1 MIVNPMLTIFL
12 KVVVLT
18 SEIGSEKTTQIPQ
31 WILYD
36 EFTSDKL
43 VACTQPRRLAAV
55 DAAAQV
61 AAEMDVKLGEEV
73 GCSVRF
79 DDKSGDKT
87 LLRYMTDG
95 LLLHEVL
102 HDAEFS
108 KYVSVYLNVYIEQ
121 Y

>member
-1 MIVNPMLTIFL
+1 MNLMLTTFL
-12 KVVVLT
+12 KVVVIT

-36 EFTSDKL
+36 DFTSDKL

-87 LLRYMTDG
+87 LIRYMTDG
-95 LLLHEVL
+95 LLLHDAV
-102 HDAEFS
+102 HDNEFS
-108 KYVSVYLNVYIEQ
+108 RYVSVCLNIHTE
-121 Y
+121 